1 MTTREINFIGRN
13 LVHPGFELVPD
24 NPGMYK
30 IKEGYNLP
38 VTAYKMV
45 PASKSVISIGHTK
58 YRLDCVL
65 PETSTFSCKDK
76 FCKEIFSDCTPV
88 INKETFVGKCFGS
101 GCMDNDW
108 EHPPKNVKNSVRTY
122 EFDFLH

>member
-13 LVHPGFELVPD
+13 LVHPGLESVSD
-24 NPGMYK
+24 TAGMYK

-45 PASKSVISIGHTK
+45 PASGSFISIGHTK
-58 YRLDCVL
+58 YNLDCVL
-65 PETSTFSCKDK
+65 PENSTFSCKDK

-88 INKETFVGKCFGS
+88 INNETFVGKCFGS

-108 EHPPKNVKNSVRTY
+108 EHSPKNVKKNVKTY
-122 EFDFLH
+122 EL